1 MGDYVAYDV
10 SGVPAGTHLE
20 APSGTLTFIVS
31 IDEPAHQY
39 DAATESTE
47 SFDVLLAGLHLRPT
61 LIRHNGAMAGI
72 QINFTPFAPRI
83 LFDTPAVDLAHRTH
97 DLAEI
102 SRPIAAEPHE
112 RVNEAT
118 TWSARFDAI
127 DEVLVRAVHEGTQP
141 RPEVVSSWKQIARS
155 HGGPPV
161 SLVANR
167 IGWSR
172 RHLNGVFRAEFGIGL
187 KEAARV
193 MRFDRARRMISAQ
206 SRTLA
211 DIAATCGYADQSHL
225 NRDFRLLRDQPV
237 PVADPGPRGAAGP
250 RSLVAGSVSAA
261 SAVSVWYPLSPRP
274 AQFPNVKPLR
284 WRRVH
289 DGVDRYDEEGT
300 HHVDDHRSQCLAHV
314 PLPRCEGRDRV
325 PTGRLRLRSR
335 R

>member
-1 MGDYVAYDV
+1 MSAATRDDLIRRPHPRLSPFVGDYVAYDV
-10 SGVPAGTHLE
+10 SGVPAGTHLGL
-20 APSGTLTFIVS
+20 PSGTLTFIVS
-31 IDEPAHQY
+31 IDEPLHQY

-102 SRPIAAEPHE
+102 SRPIAAELHE

-127 DEVLVRAVHEGTQP
+127 DEVLVRVVHEGTQP

-155 HGGPPV
+155 HGGLPV

-172 RHLNGVFRAEFGIGL
+172 RHLNGVFRAEFGIGP

-206 SRTLA
+206 SRALA

-225 NRDFRLLRDQPV
+225 NRDFRLLTGTSPSLWLTQDPV
-237 PVADPGPRGAAGP
+237 VRQD
-250 RSLVAGSVSAA
+250 
-261 SAVSVWYPLSPRP
+261 
-274 AQFPNVKPLR
+274 
-284 WRRVH
+284 
-289 DGVDRYDEEGT
+289 
-300 HHVDDHRSQCLAHV
+300 
-314 PLPRCEGRDRV
+314 RDRWSLD
-325 PTGRLRLRSR
+325 R
-335 R
+335 